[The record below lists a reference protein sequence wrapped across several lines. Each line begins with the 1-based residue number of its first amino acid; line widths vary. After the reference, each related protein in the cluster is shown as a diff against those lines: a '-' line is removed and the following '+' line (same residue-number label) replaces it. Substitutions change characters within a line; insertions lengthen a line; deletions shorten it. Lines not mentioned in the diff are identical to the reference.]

1 MGIQSIGDRIIVS
14 DVQESIHFVKYRR
27 GENQLVVFAD
37 DTSPRLEF
45 KFILTVY
52 TVYLKVSR
60 IKKL

>member
-37 DTSPRLEF
+37 DTSPRLVF
-45 KFILTVY
+45 QFILTVH

-60 IKKL
+60 I

>member
-37 DTSPRLEF
+37 DTSPRLVLQ
-45 KFILTVY
+45 FILTFHI
-52 TVYLKVSR
+52 VYLKVSR
-60 IKKL
+60 I